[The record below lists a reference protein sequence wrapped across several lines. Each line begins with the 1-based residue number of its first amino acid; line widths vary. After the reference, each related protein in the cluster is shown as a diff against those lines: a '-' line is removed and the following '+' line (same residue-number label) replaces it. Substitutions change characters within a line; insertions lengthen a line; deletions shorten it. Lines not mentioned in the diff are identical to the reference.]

1 MTPEEAFEKIESA
14 FDEIAQEQLLVD
26 ELKLEVDKIAKD
38 WISRHYPDDINH
50 LSAEGYRML
59 NFEIGDHATELAFAI
74 MNTIY
79 KYKEK

>member
-1 MTPEEAFEKIESA
+1 MTPEEAFEKIESTY
-14 FDEIAQEQLLVD
+14 DEIAQEQLIVD
-26 ELKLEVDKIAKD
+26 EFKLEVEKIAKD

-59 NFEIGDHATELAFAI
+59 NFEISDHANDLGFAI

-79 KYKEK
+79 KHKEK